1 MVVNVTVNNISI
13 MQLVLLVE
21 EIGGPGENLQPSTGV
36 VDFGFDY
43 QSDQTK
49 DYKIGNC
56 CFSPAKACSISEYE

>member
-1 MVVNVTVNNISI
+1 MYSVKHVDRHCHVIVD
-13 MQLVLLVE
+13 VLA
-21 EIGGPGENLQPSTGV
+21 SGV